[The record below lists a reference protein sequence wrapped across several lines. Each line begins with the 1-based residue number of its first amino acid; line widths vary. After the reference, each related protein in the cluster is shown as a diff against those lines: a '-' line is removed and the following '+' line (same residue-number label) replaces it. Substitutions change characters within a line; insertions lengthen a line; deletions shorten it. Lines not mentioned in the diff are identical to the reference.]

1 MRNIKQY
8 VSVLLILS
16 ILLPLSGC
24 WNYREVESLAMVA
37 GFAVDK
43 SQIGYKYHI
52 TYEFLD
58 LSNDKMGSKL
68 IESDGDSIF
77 DCARKAIGKIGKK
90 LYFSDCKLIVL
101 SKEIA
106 SEGIQNLTDWLMR
119 DTEPRISLNLAVSEE
134 KTAADILRLKATAN
148 PLVGLEMWQALE
160 KNISTLGEAPD
171 IKLYEVNNILATE
184 TDSLILP
191 LLISSTDVKEKTA
204 EFGGTAVFKDDRMI
218 GKLNREET
226 KYLLLIRSQLKGGL
240 LLTSMENNNKDITLE
255 ISECK
260 SQLSHRMTDQELSM
274 NVNVNMKVFLA
285 EDDTSKNYASIEGLD
300 QIEESANN
308 TLDYGI
314 TTLVKK
320 VQSEYD
326 SDIFGFASS
335 IHRTDPDLWKKL
347 KPDWDNVFQNLKIT
361 TTSKVSISD
370 TATRRTK
377 SKEG

>member
-24 WNYREVESLAMVA
+24 WNYREVESLVMVS
-37 GFAVDK
+37 GFAIDK
-43 SQIGYKYHI
+43 GQNGYKYHI

-77 DCARKAIGKIGKK
+77 DCARKAVGKIGKK
-90 LYFSDCKLIVL
+90 LYFSDCKLVVM

-106 SEGIQNLTDWLMR
+106 SGGILTLTDWLMR
-119 DTEPRISLNLAVSEE
+119 DTEPRININLAVSGE
-134 KTAADILRLKATAN
+134 KTAADILRLKPIAN

-171 IKLYEVNNILATE
+171 IKLYEVNNVLAAE

-191 LLISSTDVKEKTA
+191 LLISSTDSKEKTA
-204 EFGGTAVFKDDRMI
+204 EFGGTAIFKDDRMV
-218 GKLNREET
+218 GYLNRDET
-226 KYLLLIRSQLKGGL
+226 KYLLMIRGQLKGGL
-240 LLTSMENNNKDITLE
+240 LLTSMKDNNKDITLE

-260 SQLSHRMTDQELSM
+260 TKLAHSMTDQELSM
-274 NVNVNMKVFLA
+274 DVSVNIKAFLA
-285 EDDTSKNYASIEGLD
+285 EDDTDKNYASIQGLD
-300 QIEESANN
+300 QIKESAKN

-320 VQSEYD
+320 VQSEYG

-347 KPDWDNVFQNLKIT
+347 KPDWDKEFKNLKIT
-361 TTSKVSISD
+361 ASSKVSILD